1 MCCKLWT
8 ISSRFVSLVEDSS
21 GSKVFRER
29 EFSPASFLFVRVSV
43 SVFEILLE
51 ARVLKLRTRKGTNL
65 SCDVDESFL
74 LPFRLG
80 SVNQFVL
87 SLIEVNS
94 DSIVIPN
101 EIR

>member
-1 MCCKLWT
+1 MKNIELAD
-8 ISSRFVSLVEDSS
+8 SFVEFENCAANYGLFPVDSSLVEDSS

-65 SCDVDESFL
+65 SCDVDESFCF
-74 LPFRLG
+74 P
-80 SVNQFVL
+80 
-87 SLIEVNS
+87 S
-94 DSIVIPN
+94 D
-101 EIR
+101 